1 MSMAF
6 RTLENAALNDNF
18 GLMAK
23 AMSGDMK
30 FSLSQTTAAPTVAE
44 CTAAAQVYNI
54 VISLTTAAG
63 ELHSWYN
70 GKVLLAIADTDN
82 TGVASINPAA
92 GERAMTNGVLE
103 VEVTMSKA
111 VWTANKT
118 ATLTVSDL
126 ATAGTGILGFVVAD
140 ATFVATVK
148 A

>member
-1 MSMAF
+1 
-6 RTLENAALNDNF
+6 
-18 GLMAK
+18 MAK

-82 TGVASINPAA
+82 TGVASIDPAA

-111 VWTANKT
+111 AWTANKT

-140 ATFVATVK
+140 KTFVATV
-148 A
+148 AA

>member
-1 MSMAF
+1 MSMEF

-70 GKVLLAIADTDN
+70 GKVLLAIADTDD
-82 TGVASINPAA
+82 TGVASIDPAA

-103 VEVTMSKA
+103 VAVTMSKA

>member
-1 MSMAF
+1 MSMEF
-6 RTLENAALNDNF
+6 RTLEAATLNDKF

-23 AMSGDMK
+23 AMSGDMV

-54 VISLTTAAG
+54 AISLTTAAG

-70 GKVLLAIADTDN
+70 GKVLLAVADTDGSFHA
-82 TGVASINPAA
+82 TIDPTA
-92 GERAMTNGVLE
+92 GEHAMTNGVLE
-103 VEVTMSKA
+103 VDVTLAKGA
-111 VWTANKT
+111 WTANST

-140 ATFVATVK
+140 ATFVAKVK

>member
-1 MSMAF
+1 MSMEF

-23 AMSGDMK
+23 AMSGDMV
-30 FSLSQTTAAPTVAE
+30 FSLSQTTAAPKAAE
-44 CTAAAQVYNI
+44 CAAAAQVYTI
-54 VISLTTAAG
+54 AISLTTAAG

-70 GKVLLAIADTDN
+70 GKVLLAIEDDDDIGA
-82 TGVASINPAA
+82 ASIDPAA

-111 VWTANKT
+111 AWTAGKK

-140 ATFVATVK
+140 KTFVATV
-148 A
+148 AA